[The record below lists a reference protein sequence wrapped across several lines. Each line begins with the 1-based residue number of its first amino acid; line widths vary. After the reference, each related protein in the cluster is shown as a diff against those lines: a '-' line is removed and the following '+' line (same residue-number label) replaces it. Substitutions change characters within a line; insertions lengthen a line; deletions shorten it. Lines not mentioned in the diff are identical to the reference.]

1 MRALRLL
8 LALVFTPFATVAALT
23 ARTAF
28 SNPALRA
35 TPSWILRDSVE
46 GFSAVEAIALLAVG
60 MIARAVGGRGAT
72 SFRSVNGLVPTMAFA
87 TLAALSLIDASL
99 GGDHNLIGLEWII
112 YGFFS
117 GIVWLG
123 VRLASLMA
131 AQL

>member
-1 MRALRLL
+1 M
-8 LALVFTPFATVAALT
+8 
-23 ARTAF
+23 
-28 SNPALRA
+28 
-35 TPSWILRDSVE
+35 
-46 GFSAVEAIALLAVG
+46 
-60 MIARAVGGRGAT
+60 
-72 SFRSVNGLVPTMAFA
+72 PTMAFA

-131 AQL
+131 AKL